1 MKINGIIS
9 AIITP
14 LSHDEKLHEKELRKQ
29 INRQIE
35 AGVSAVFC
43 LGTNGEFYAFTEEEK
58 KQIIEVTVDE
68 VNGRVPVL
76 AGTGCATTKETIAL
90 TKFAKEAGVSAVS
103 IIAPYFAGISQE
115 GLYRHFTAVADSCDI
130 PNILYN
136 IPARTGVNIDYK
148 TVVRLQDHPNIIGIK
163 DSSGNFLNTLRYIE
177 DTKEDFIVLCGN
189 DALILWTLAAGGN
202 GGISGLTNIIP
213 DTMVGIYNN
222 FVNGNMEEA
231 RRLQTSINKIR
242 DCFDGNNPNSV
253 VKLAVKLLGHD
264 VGPVKEPFAI
274 HDQNAEEKIKKV
286 LENFIEGGLSKDG
299 I

>member
-9 AIITP
+9 AIVTP
-14 LSHDEKLHEKELRKQ
+14 LKQDETLNEGELRKQ
-29 INRQIE
+29 INRQID

-43 LGTNGEFYAFTEEEK
+43 LGTNGEFYAFTEDEK
-58 KQIIEVTVDE
+58 KLIIEVTVDE
-68 VNGRVPVL
+68 VNGRVPVF
-76 AGTGCATTKETIAL
+76 AGTGCTTTKETIAL
-90 TKFAKEAGVSAVS
+90 TRFAKEAGVSAVS
-103 IIAPYFAGISQE
+103 VIAPYFAGISQD
-115 GLYRHFTAVADSCDI
+115 GLYRHFKEVADSCDI

-148 TVVRLQDHPNIIGIK
+148 TVVQLQDHPNIIGIK

-189 DALILWTLAAGGN
+189 DALILWTLAAGGQ

-222 FVNGNMEEA
+222 FINGNMEEA
-231 RRLQTSINKIR
+231 RKLQTSINKIR
-242 DCFDGNNPNSV
+242 DCFDGYNPNSV
-253 VKLAVKLLGHD
+253 VKLAVNLLGHN

-274 HDQNAEEKIKKV
+274 HDKNAEEKIKRV
-286 LENFIEGGLSKDG
+286 LENLKEGELC
-299 I
+299 

>member
-9 AIITP
+9 AIVTP
-14 LSHDEKLHEKELRKQ
+14 LNQDETLNEMELRTQ
-29 INRQIE
+29 INRQID

-43 LGTNGEFYAFTEEEK
+43 LGTNGEFYAFTEDEK
-58 KQIIEVTVDE
+58 KLIIEVTVDE
-68 VNGRVPVL
+68 VNNRVPVF
-76 AGTGCATTKETIAL
+76 AGTGCTTTKETIAL
-90 TKFAKEAGVSAVS
+90 TRFAKEAGVSAVS
-103 IIAPYFAGISQE
+103 VIAPYFAGISQD
-115 GLYRHFTAVADSCDI
+115 GLYRHFKEVADSCDI

-148 TVVRLQDHPNIIGIK
+148 TVVQLQDHPNIIGIK

-189 DALILWTLAAGGN
+189 DALILWTLAAGGQ

-222 FVNGNMEEA
+222 FINGNMEEA
-231 RRLQTSINKIR
+231 RKLQTSINTIR
-242 DCFDGNNPNSV
+242 DCFDGYNPNSV
-253 VKLAVKLLGHD
+253 VKLAVNLLGHN

-274 HDQNAEEKIKKV
+274 HDKDAEEKIKRV
-286 LENFIEGGLSKDG
+286 LENLKEGELC
-299 I
+299 